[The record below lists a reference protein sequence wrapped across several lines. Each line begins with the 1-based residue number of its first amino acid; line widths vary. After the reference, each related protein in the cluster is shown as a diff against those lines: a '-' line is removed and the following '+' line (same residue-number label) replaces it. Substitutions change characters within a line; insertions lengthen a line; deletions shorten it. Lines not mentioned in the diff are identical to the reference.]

1 MAQNNMKLFL
11 VKFAINK
18 KLYGEYII
26 AKTGFDAIASAAK
39 INQLPAIAGAA
50 IRQAGAPC

>member
-39 INQLPAIAGAA
+39 INRLPAIAGAA